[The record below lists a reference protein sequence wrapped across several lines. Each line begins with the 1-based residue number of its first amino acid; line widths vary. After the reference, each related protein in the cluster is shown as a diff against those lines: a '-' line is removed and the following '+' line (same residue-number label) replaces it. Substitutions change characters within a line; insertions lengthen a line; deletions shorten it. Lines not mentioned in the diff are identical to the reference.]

1 MPRKTR
7 NTQNKR
13 ENNTSKRC
21 WTKGAEAMADIIE
34 NNARHIG
41 LINIH
46 TDTVTPG
53 DGTVFIMQ
61 SYNN

>member
-34 NNARHIG
+34 NNARQIG
-41 LINIH
+41 LH
-46 TDTVTPG
+46 VRTDSVTQ
-53 DGTVFIMQ
+53 FCC
-61 SYNN
+61 